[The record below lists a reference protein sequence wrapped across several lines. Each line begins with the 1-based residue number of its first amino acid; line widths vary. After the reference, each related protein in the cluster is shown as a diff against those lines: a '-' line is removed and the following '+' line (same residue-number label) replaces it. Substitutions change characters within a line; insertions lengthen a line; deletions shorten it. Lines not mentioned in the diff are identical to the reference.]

1 MFINSSTG
9 YATQPDTRYQPY
21 SQDYSQQ
28 YGSATVDYNS
38 AGQADYSQQSAGY
51 DERAYAG
58 YGK

>member
-1 MFINSSTG
+1 MCSSTG
-9 YATQPDTRYQPY
+9 YAAQQDTRYPSY

-28 YGSATVDYNS
+28 YGSTAVDYNA